1 MKKDI
6 KAELIKMVTEKMATS
21 QRLPW
26 DSGLLN
32 NVLMPVNAKTMKEY
46 RGINMIILSFLGAGE
61 TSEYVTFNQ
70 CQELGGKIKKGAKSL
85 PIIYWN
91 RWNKAEKRP
100 AEEGDNPDD
109 CYAFLKFYNVF
120 EVMAQ
125 TEGLE
130 RKRQVITRDNQ
141 PLEEA
146 EAFINA
152 FAQKTGVTMDHEST
166 TKPGKGSAYY
176 IPSRHLVQVP
186 PREEFKNTEAYV
198 ATCFHE
204 LVHST
209 AKEMG
214 RKASEEDTARV
225 SYSKEEIVA
234 EFGAALLCRQFGITS
249 EDDNTAAYLQG
260 WSEAI
265 KENPDWLING
275 ANAAQKAIDYMNEI
289 VAG

>member
-32 NVLMPVNAKTMKEY
+32 SVLMPVNAKTMKEY
-46 RGINMIILSFLGAGE
+46 RGINMLILSFLGAGE

-70 CQELGGKIKKGAKSL
+70 CHELGGKIKKGAKSL

-130 RKRQVITRDNQ
+130 RKWQVITRDNQ
-141 PLEEA
+141 PLKEA
-146 EAFINA
+146 EAVIKA
-152 FAQKTGVTMDHEST
+152 FAVKTGVTMEQES
-166 TKPGKGSAYY
+166 
-176 IPSRHLVQVP
+176 HQ
-186 PREEFKNTEAYV
+186 
-198 ATCFHE
+198 
-204 LVHST
+204 
-209 AKEMG
+209 
-214 RKASEEDTARV
+214 
-225 SYSKEEIVA
+225 
-234 EFGAALLCRQFGITS
+234 
-249 EDDNTAAYLQG
+249 
-260 WSEAI
+260 
-265 KENPDWLING
+265 
-275 ANAAQKAIDYMNEI
+275 
-289 VAG
+289 AGER